1 MSDARED
8 ETGGSMLKSLFTIAV
23 AAAVA
28 AGIGYADQSANTKVV
43 VPVSKTPANNGKQM
57 YKSYCASCHGEY
69 GKGNGPVAPALKQQ
83 PTDLSSLSK
92 NNGGKFPS
100 EHVAAVLEFGA
111 DTLAH
116 GNSSMPVWGPVLSK
130 LDSSST
136 QRDMMELRISN
147 LSRYIESLQQK

>member
-1 MSDARED
+1 
-8 ETGGSMLKSLFTIAV
+8 MLKGLFTIAL

-28 AGIGYADQSANTKVV
+28 AGIGYADQSSGKVV

-83 PTDLSSLSK
+83 PADLSVLSK

-100 EHVAAVLEFGA
+100 EHVAAVLDFGA

-116 GNSSMPVWGPVLSK
+116 GNSIMPVWGPILSK
-130 LDSSST
+130 MDSSDP
-136 QRDMMELRISN
+136 QVNIKALRISN